1 MSLHTQLE
9 FQIIYGKLLL
19 KNAAEA
25 IHSSWDCLRPLS
37 LNNIKRSYNAFPKTH
52 KIYSKK
58 VIQEKHFYFEKYS
71 KLKYLGCE
79 REDSWKVE
87 IVKMIGNWKF
97 INVGK
102 H

>member
-1 MSLHTQLE
+1 ML
-9 FQIIYGKLLL
+9 
-19 KNAAEA
+19 
-25 IHSSWDCLRPLS
+25 
-37 LNNIKRSYNAFPKTH
+37 FPKH

-58 VIQEKHFYFEKYS
+58 VIQDKHFYFEKYS

-87 IVKMIGNWKF
+87 IVKLIGNWKF